1 MARQWL
7 WLSIMVLT
15 CLLGACSAPTAT
27 SVMPDGLVLRQGDI
41 VLRRGLGMASRVVLA
56 ADDGGEYS
64 HVGIVAQYGDTL
76 YVVHAVPY
84 EGEED
89 RVVME
94 LPERFFC
101 TSNAVTGMVLR
112 SGCDSVAKAA
122 ACHALA
128 ICLRGTLFNHD
139 YDDSDT
145 TRMYCSQLVEHVYS
159 QAGMSLTGD
168 VRHDIGLPG
177 FRLQHVILPSDFIRS
192 PALKVVSRF

>member
-1 MARQWL
+1 MAGRWL
-7 WLSIMVLT
+7 WSWMMVLA
-15 CLLGACSAPTAT
+15 CLLSACSAPTAT
-27 SVMPDGLVLRQGDI
+27 SVMPDGLVLRQGDV

-56 ADDGGEYS
+56 ADGGGEYS
-64 HVGIVAQYGDTL
+64 HVGIVAQRGDTL

-84 EGEED
+84 EGGDD

-94 LPERFFC
+94 LPERFFS

-112 SGCDSVAKAA
+112 SGCDSVAQAA
-122 ACHALA
+122 ASHALT

-139 YDDSDT
+139 YDDGDT
-145 TRMYCSQLVEHVYS
+145 TRMYCSQLVEHVYAH
-159 QAGMSLTGD
+159 AGMSLIGD

-192 PALKVVSRF
+192 PVLKAVSRF